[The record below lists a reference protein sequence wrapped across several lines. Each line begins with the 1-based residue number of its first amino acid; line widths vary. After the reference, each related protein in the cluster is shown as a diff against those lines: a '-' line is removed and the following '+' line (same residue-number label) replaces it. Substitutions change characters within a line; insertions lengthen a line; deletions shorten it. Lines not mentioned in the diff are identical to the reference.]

1 MADFRNKLWTGA
13 LLLVAVSLPAG
24 RAWAQGSIMP
34 LVPADEELATFLGKA
49 EKRIAEKDYENAIT
63 YLNALI
69 QRTDAGF
76 MRVGKS
82 RRFLPI
88 RHEANRLLGTM
99 PPDGLNQYRKLYD
112 PQAAEIYRQA
122 RQAGDMAL
130 LRQVADRYQI
140 TSYGLVALEAL
151 AEMAFDRGLF
161 TQASWYW
168 QEVLAHRDAKNKP
181 MLLTKLAAAAHL
193 SGQPRLADNAYQ
205 QLKAKYAD
213 KTARIGRREQ
223 KLVDFVQQLRKTDPA
238 AVSLTRRGGVG
249 WPGLWSLP
257 GQMGL
262 MDDADVVLIPRWFSP
277 ESSHD
282 QLHKDNLREQMIA
295 LKSETRPPQNRSNVK
310 AEVTLDQGHA
320 KLHSKY
326 SNRNQTYILPA
337 AIHPIVVGEQLIY
350 RTDEAVVAR
359 DVYTGEM
366 VWRTFQLPLT
376 RERPSN
382 SAGRRHYYYYGR
394 SVMDNGRYSLT
405 VGDGKIYTLGR
416 FRPYLGRVYRQP
428 NSSDYEDNSCLSALD
443 LSAEGRL
450 AWTVGRDM
458 KGDDPQGSDELLRG
472 GKFLTVPACSAG
484 RLFTMV
490 KYMESYWL
498 ACLDSDTGELIWKTR
513 MAQTPPMPRNR
524 GYNKNYL
531 MDMGTPPALADGRV
545 FVINNAGVIGCFDQR
560 TGQPVWAY
568 QYDSELSDGQQR
580 RGYSYMTQVDF
591 GVNPILVHQ
600 GRVVVLP
607 ADSSD
612 VICLSAEDGQRLWQT
627 NRRGLVNL
635 TGIDESRVL
644 LSGTIQGNKQSLVVL
659 STRDGKVLAEPRQ
672 AVGIHGRP
680 AVTPEGVIASGMGK
694 LVRMDLKNYSI
705 STVGPA
711 EPDALLGNLVSVR
724 GKIFAANPLGICA
737 YFGYDVARQKLSER
751 LASNLSKAKQAM
763 VHLQMGQLA
772 YSDKRFGQ
780 ALEDLR
786 RSQEAAGAASRSLRD
801 ELADMLLRT
810 HLALGNAA
818 GKLEVMKDHF
828 DQAQK
833 YADSPRERAHMLIR
847 MIRYHELAG
856 VRTDSPEQMVRAVDL
871 ATRLIQE
878 FPDVKVAEVQI
889 GAKVDPIER
898 IEEDDLRLV
907 GRVMGDKL
915 IQQMI
920 RKHGRSCYEAF
931 DVKAGKLLDKALAEK
946 NPEAMVRV
954 ARTYKHSKYRDEAL
968 FAAAEHY
975 YVKADAAKGDAAQEA
990 LSQAV
995 KYFSEVHADESSPL
1009 RHSAT
1014 VALAAIYAQGRK
1026 PIAARLTLE
1035 RVRDLDPDTPIEFGN
1050 VRGRL
1055 GKMIEQIEN
1064 GKIPQGDTSLE
1075 LKRSLIT
1082 PLEVRF
1088 DFRGKDVVL
1097 IRDENY
1103 RPIRIG
1109 QSVLVLKNRRAM
1121 LVNTSADSAESSVGW
1136 VGLTSVDGNAMVSR
1150 YGYTPPEMSLYGG
1163 LSDDGKTIVVSDRD
1177 GATGFETSTGKR
1189 KYHVNF
1195 SKLGANSGR
1204 FTAVGMGQGKLV
1216 VVGNDQNI
1224 HCLDIATGKRLW
1236 KASHPQKKGR
1246 TGVPIRIESGLVVV
1260 PEQNRQGLAAF
1271 DAETGKLRLHLHGRD
1286 SFAWFADGKLLTISD
1301 GQLSL
1306 WAANDLDKPIWK
1318 VGYNSSQGPGVLAV
1332 TDGRVYVAPSR
1343 TSRSI
1348 EVRSLAREG
1357 KKLGTLHLPRYK
1369 GKSLFAVR
1377 LVRLGEAM
1385 TVVLATDNM
1394 RGGHG
1399 QYYGKLTPTA
1409 GLYMVGLDGEK
1420 GQARWTIKLPGT
1432 EGTYN
1437 LPFPMIAGEHHV
1449 LLTATINHRGYRS
1462 FAIDARSGQI
1472 GWSAGKQ
1479 INSRSSRRNRLRT
1492 VATPAMTSGYMVAED
1507 ENGVKVYG
1515 PQ

>member
-1 MADFRNKLWTGA
+1 MADFRNKLWTGL
-13 LLLVAVSLPAG
+13 LLLVVMSLSAG
-24 RAWAQGSIMP
+24 RACAQGGIMP

-49 EKRIAEKDYENAIT
+49 EKRIEDKDYENAIT

-88 RHEANRLLGTM
+88 RHEANRILGKM
-99 PPDGLNQYRKLYD
+99 PAEGLSQYRKLYD
-112 PQAAEIYRQA
+112 PQAAQIYLDA
-122 RQAGDMAL
+122 REAGDMAL
-130 LRQVADRYQI
+130 LRQVADRYQN

-181 MLLTKLAAAAHL
+181 LLLAKLAAAAHL
-193 SGQPRLADNAYQ
+193 SGQPRVADNAYQ
-205 QLKAKYAD
+205 ELKAKYAE
-213 KTARIGRREQ
+213 KTARIGRRQ
-223 KLVDFVQQLRKTDPA
+223 QNLVDFLQQLRKTDPVVA
-238 AVSLTRRGGVG
+238 SLARRGGVG

-262 MDDADVVLIPRWFSP
+262 MDDADVVLIPRWFAP
-277 ESSHD
+277 ESTREH
-282 QLHKDNLREQMIA
+282 LRKDNLRDRMLA
-295 LKSETRPPQNRSNVK
+295 LKSETRPPQKRSNVK
-310 AEVTLDQGHA
+310 SEVTLEQGHA
-320 KLHSKY
+320 KLHAKY
-326 SNRNQTYILPA
+326 GNRNQSYILPA
-337 AIHPIVVGEQLIY
+337 AIHPIVVGEQVIY
-350 RTDEAVVAR
+350 RTDEAVIAR

-366 VWRTFQLPLT
+366 IWKTFQLPLT

-428 NSSDYEDNSCLSALD
+428 NTSDYEDNSCLAALD

-450 AWTVGRDM
+450 VWTIGRDM
-458 KGDDPQGSDELLRG
+458 EGDSPQGSDELLQG
-472 GKFLTVPACSAG
+472 GKFLTVPACSNG

-498 ACLDSDTGELIWKTR
+498 ACLNSDTGELIWKTR
-513 MAQTPPMPRNR
+513 VAQTPPMPRNR

-545 FVINNAGVIGCFDQR
+545 FIINNAGVIGCFDQR

-568 QYDSELSDGQQR
+568 QYDSELDDGQR

-591 GVNPILVHQ
+591 GVNPILVYQ

-607 ADSSD
+607 ADSND
-612 VICLSAEDGQRLWQT
+612 VICLSAEDGERLWQT

-644 LSGTIQGNKQSLVVL
+644 LSGTIQRAKQSLVVL
-659 STRDGKVLAEPRQ
+659 STRDGKVLAEPSK

-680 AVTPEGVIASGMGK
+680 AVTPEGVIASGMGR
-694 LVRMDLKNYSI
+694 LIRMDLKNYSI
-705 STVGPA
+705 SSVGPA
-711 EPDALLGNLVSVR
+711 EPEALLGNLVSVR
-724 GKIFAANPLGICA
+724 GKIFAANALGICA

-751 LASNLSKAKQAM
+751 LAMDLSKAKRAM

-772 YSDKRFGQ
+772 FSDKRFDQ
-780 ALEDLR
+780 ALKDLH
-786 RSQEAAGAASRSLRD
+786 QCKDLAGAAAGSLRQ
-801 ELADMLLRT
+801 ELDDMLLRT

-818 GKLEVMKDHF
+818 EKLEVMKDHF
-828 DQAQK
+828 DKAEA

-856 VRTDSPEQMVRAVDL
+856 VRTENPEQMVQAVDL

-931 DVKAGKLLDKALAEK
+931 DIKAGELLDAARDKDD
-946 NPEAMVRV
+946 PDAMVRV
-954 ARTYKHSKYRDEAL
+954 ARTYKHSTYRDEAL

-975 YVKADAAKGDAAQEA
+975 YLKADTAEGDAAQAA
-990 LSQAV
+990 LNQAV

-1035 RVRDLDPDTPIEFGN
+1035 RVRDLDPETPIEFGN

-1055 GKMIEQIEN
+1055 GKMIEQIDS
-1064 GKIPQGDTSLE
+1064 GKIPESEASLE
-1075 LKRSLIT
+1075 LKQSLIT

-1088 DFRGKDVVL
+1088 GFRGKDVAL

-1103 RPIRIG
+1103 RPVRIG

-1121 LVNTSADSAESSVGW
+1121 LVNTSADTAETSVGW
-1136 VGLTSVDGNAMVSR
+1136 VGLTSVDGNAMLGR
-1150 YGYTPPEMSLYGG
+1150 YGYYPPEMSLYGG
-1163 LSDDGKTIVVSDRD
+1163 LSDDGETIVVSDRD

-1189 KYHVNF
+1189 KYHVDF
-1195 SKLGANSGR
+1195 SGLGANSGR
-1204 FTAVGMGQGKLV
+1204 FAGIGMGRGKLV
-1216 VVGNDQNI
+1216 VVGTDQNV
-1224 HCLDIATGKRLW
+1224 HCLDISTGKRLW

-1246 TGVPIRIESGLVVV
+1246 TGVPIRVDAGLVVV

-1271 DAETGKLRLHLHGRD
+1271 DAETGKLRLRLHGRD
-1286 SFAWFADGKLLTISD
+1286 SFAWFVDGKLLTISD

-1306 WAANDLDKPIWK
+1306 WDPKDTDKPVWK
-1318 VGYNSSQGPGVLAV
+1318 VNYNAGQGPGVLAV
-1332 TDGRVYVAPSR
+1332 TAGRVYVAASR
-1343 TSRSI
+1343 TSKSI
-1348 EVRSLAREG
+1348 DVRSLAKEG
-1357 KKLGTLHLPRYK
+1357 KKLGTLNLPRFK
-1369 GKSLFAVR
+1369 GKSLYAVS
-1377 LVRLGEAM
+1377 LVRLGDGT

-1394 RGGHG
+1394 RSSHG
-1399 QYYGKLTPTA
+1399 QYYGKLTPTS
-1409 GLYMVGLDGEK
+1409 GLYMVGLDGETGK
-1420 GQARWTIKLPGT
+1420 TRWTIELPGT
-1432 EGTYN
+1432 DGTYN
-1437 LPFPMIAGEHHV
+1437 LPYPMTVGERHV

-1462 FAIDARSGQI
+1462 FAIDARTGQI
-1472 GWSAGKQ
+1472 GWSAGKETD
-1479 INSRSSRRNRLRT
+1479 NRSYRNRLRA

-1507 ENGVKVYG
+1507 ENGVQVFS